1 MSLSKLCNLPFLARR
16 IASYINGLHGK
27 GWMVSVRRFSGP
39 LGPLKLL
46 AISEKKGNSRELQKL
61 KNESKIATN
70 NDAGG

>member
-1 MSLSKLCNLPFLARR
+1 
-16 IASYINGLHGK
+16 
-27 GWMVSVRRFSGP
+27 MVSVRRFSGP
-39 LGPLKLL
+39 FGPLKLL